1 MEEEKN
7 GFAEES
13 SVKSQ
18 EPSGF
23 AEESSIKSQEPSE
36 DIIYDLSEPSESSES
51 SESSEPSDNDDNDEN
66 ADNAENDDN
75 AENHTEAEKKL
86 KKMVAE
92 MGAETVLEIIR
103 DIRNAAI
110 RQILAEVEA
119 QRQPLQSGV
128 SAARPCNS
136 IFDLAALA

>member
-1 MEEEKN
+1 MA
-7 GFAEES
+7 AEP
-13 SVKSQ
+13 Q

-23 AEESSIKSQEPSE
+23 AEESSVKSQEPSE
-36 DIIYDLSEPSESSES
+36 DIIYDLSESSENSES
-51 SESSEPSDNDDNDEN
+51 SESSEPSDNDDNDDN
-66 ADNAENDDN
+66 ADNAD
-75 AENHTEAEKKL
+75 NHTEAEKKL

-103 DIRNAAI
+103 DNRNAAI